1 MPKSVRDSGDSD
13 EKVDPFQV
21 VVEAL
26 LVREDT
32 TGRFQHG
39 HWRGEQGR
47 KLKTE
52 YGEMQFGGGGFISQK
67 IPAKGLS
74 CLHLQTVMEVEV
86 GTQVFGKDS
95 EAGTSET
102 CVALGKG
109 EKTGCP
115 GRG

>member
-52 YGEMQFGGGGFISQK
+52 YGGDAVWWRMIYF
-67 IPAKGLS
+67 
-74 CLHLQTVMEVEV
+74 T
-86 GTQVFGKDS
+86 KDS
-95 EAGTSET
+95 
-102 CVALGKG
+102 C
-109 EKTGCP
+109 
-115 GRG
+115 